1 MKKTIQDINVE
12 GKRVLVRVDFNV
24 PIEAGAVADDT
35 RIRASLPTIEYLLAR
50 GCKVILCSHLGR
62 PKGEANPDLSLEPA
76 ASRLGELITSPV
88 SFVSDCVGPQVEEAV
103 ARLESGQVLVLEN
116 TRFHPGEK
124 ENEPGFAAALAANAD
139 IYVNDAFG
147 SAHRTHAST
156 VGVAEHLPAVAGY
169 LIESELRYLT
179 PALESPTHPYV
190 AILGGA
196 KISDKIGV
204 AESLLGR
211 ADVLLIG
218 GGMANTFMAAAGLD
232 MADSLVEPEVF
243 EDARRIQA
251 EAGERLVLPED
262 VVVAAE
268 FAQGAAHQQV
278 PADRVPVGWQALD
291 IGERTRQRFAE
302 QISIAKLVVWNGPM
316 GVFEFADFSAGTRA
330 VAAAVVKCDGTTIV
344 GGGDSVAALGQ
355 AGLTGQIDHVSTGG
369 GAMLRFLEGKPLPGI
384 QALLDKEVGD

>member
-103 ARLESGQVLVLEN
+103 ARLESGQMLVLEN